1 MILSSTT
8 RHPLK
13 VAIAR
18 LSDAEVRSMDRDDL
32 LDLVRISRDLKS
44 VRELEGCADDVL
56 LEWALVERDKCRE
69 LCGCRPRYERR
80 PWFKA

>member
-1 MILSSTT
+1 MILTS
-8 RHPLK
+8 RARNPLK

-18 LSDAEVRSMDRDDL
+18 LSDVEVRSMDREDL
-32 LDLVRISRDLKS
+32 LDLIRIARGLKS
-44 VRELEGCADDVL
+44 TRGIEDCGDGAL
-56 LEWALVERDKCRE
+56 LEWALLERDNCRE